1 MELATP
7 DIYISAKRS
16 YILAIRESDM
26 PIVVKMN
33 ETTKLIRSE
42 GALIQ
47 VTFSKKG
54 VISH

>member
-26 PIVVKMN
+26 PIVVKMD
-33 ETTKLIRSE
+33 ETTKLIWSE

-47 VTFSKKG
+47 VTFLKKG